1 MIESVF
7 QSKSLLNGL
16 ENLINDI
23 KDTKIYSDFIKIV
36 HEFLQKLYEYFDLFK
51 KWRYQVQEQANN
63 ERTSMYVTSSN
74 VFVNPIDENDELN
87 QKLIDA
93 KITEKKPMKKNSIID
108 KRKNSSIHII
118 SERNL
123 SPKEFDN
130 HRRFFSPVVNNEDL
144 KKNLNNKERKDEKIE
159 ENSKGS
165 LQKNIKGL
173 KSEISKLIWEEE
185 RRVIFNL
192 INFSLFSF
200 FSLIFCD

>member
-108 KRKNSSIHII
+108 KRKNI
-118 SERNL
+118 
-123 SPKEFDN
+123 
-130 HRRFFSPVVNNEDL
+130 L
-144 KKNLNNKERKDEKIE
+144 KA
-159 ENSKGS
+159 
-165 LQKNIKGL
+165 
-173 KSEISKLIWEEE
+173 
-185 RRVIFNL
+185 
-192 INFSLFSF
+192 
-200 FSLIFCD
+200 